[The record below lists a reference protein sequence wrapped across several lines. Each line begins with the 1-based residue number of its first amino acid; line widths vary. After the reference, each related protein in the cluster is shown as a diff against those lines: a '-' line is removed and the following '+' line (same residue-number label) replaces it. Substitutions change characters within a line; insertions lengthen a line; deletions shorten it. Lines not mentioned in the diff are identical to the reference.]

1 MWDDLFRAVALVLV
15 IEGLMPFMMPARW
28 REAMLR
34 LSALDDRQL
43 RSVGLGAIIV
53 GLILLQLVRLL

>member
-15 IEGLMPFMMPARW
+15 IEGLMPFMAPSRW

-43 RSVGLGAIIV
+43 RNIGLGAIIV
-53 GLILLQLVRLL
+53 GLVLLQLVRLL